1 MGKHKKIMCKV
12 CYKEMRSDHLTRHLK
27 QHSEKD
33 TNNPATNIYG
43 TNNYNTTSDVLAD
56 KEDEVESKAQTTI
69 DEKALER
76 SALKMN
82 KKYDAI
88 SSASILRGMKQIES
102 SRQRYK

>member
-1 MGKHKKIMCKV
+1 MGKHKKVMCKV

-43 TNNYNTTSDVLAD
+43 TNNYNTTSGVLAD

-69 DEKALER
+69 DEKALEI
-76 SALKMN
+76 SALKIN
-82 KKYDAI
+82 KKYEEKIELGKALYK
-88 SSASILRGMKQIES
+88 ILNK
-102 SRQRYK
+102 